1 MAEQN
6 SNSFPMISEKN
17 WWTIRERFK
26 ASIPSMVT
34 PTYIKSL
41 LSMANDNSANS
52 NVITPLRRMGLID
65 DDNKPT
71 SLANDWRLD
80 DKYAATCNTIIKS
93 VYPTELL
100 DLCPD
105 SLVDRSSAKTWFMS
119 QGVGQGAADK
129 MVALFSLL
137 KSGEI
142 KERKTNDSSKSNTPK
157 RSSSKQ
163 SKTSAT
169 KSENNPIT
177 NNPSNETENNSN
189 SLNHTNLHI
198 DLQIHIS
205 PDSTPEQIDT
215 IFASMA
221 KHLYGTGKQ

>member
-6 SNSFPMISEKN
+6 NSFPTISENN
-17 WWTIRERFK
+17 WWTIREKFK
-26 ASIPSMVT
+26 SSLPSIVST
-34 PTYIKSL
+34 TYIKSL

-52 NVITPLRRMGLID
+52 NVISPLKRIGLID
-65 DDNKPT
+65 DENKPT
-71 SLANDWRLD
+71 ALANDWRID
-80 DKYAATCNTIIKS
+80 DKYNTVCEKIVKS

-100 DLCPD
+100 DLFPD
-105 SLVDRSSAKTWFMS
+105 SSVDRATARTWFMS

-142 KERKTNDSSKSNTPK
+142 KDKASGFTKSTSNK
-157 RSSSKQ
+157 RANSKQ
-163 SKTSAT
+163 RRASANKT
-169 KSENNPIT
+169 T
-177 NNPSNETENNSN
+177 NIASTDHPAAETDKNIDSINRP
-189 SLNHTNLHI
+189 NLHI

-205 PDSTPEQIDT
+205 PDSTPDQIDT

-221 KHLYGTGKQ
+221 KHLYGMNNK